1 MYVPQ
6 SARWRSIKWAGPQFP
21 SLLEISWQNFALW
34 PMPGQCYVTPAA
46 KRLINASL
54 FQSSLRRKWSG
65 STSTNPDKAI
75 SLLYTIYSRL
85 SSSGGVEEGGD
96 DSSLFSL
103 FPHFLSRSPPLFFTA
118 FFPPRRP
125 TTPLFCPASITRL
138 RSNSVFPCSSINSET
153 FSSQLSPSC
162 LLFHA
167 VFLNVSII
175 ILRDIRYIILY
186 LFK

>member
-1 MYVPQ
+1 MRVYFNPLCVGSGQGRRPLTQ
-6 SARWRSIKWAGPQFP
+6 IKRFRS
-21 SLLEISWQNFALW
+21 S
-34 PMPGQCYVTPAA
+34 V
-46 KRLINASL
+46 R
-54 FQSSLRRKWSG
+54 
-65 STSTNPDKAI
+65 
-75 SLLYTIYSRL
+75 YSRL
-85 SSSGGVEEGGD
+85 SCSGGVEEGGD

-125 TTPLFCPASITRL
+125 TTPLFCSASITRL

-153 FSSQLSPSC
+153 FSSPSC

>member
-1 MYVPQ
+1 MRVYFNPLCVGSGQGRRPLTQ
-6 SARWRSIKWAGPQFP
+6 IKRFRS
-21 SLLEISWQNFALW
+21 S
-34 PMPGQCYVTPAA
+34 V
-46 KRLINASL
+46 R
-54 FQSSLRRKWSG
+54 
-65 STSTNPDKAI
+65 
-75 SLLYTIYSRL
+75 YSRL

-175 ILRDIRYIILY
+175 ILRDIWYIILY